1 MRRNLLYVLT
11 CLSIAALGVVVIA
24 GDPGNGALLILAA
37 CLLMGSLMMAAAGSG
52 PRGGQRFR

>member
-11 CLSIAALGVVVIA
+11 CLSMAALGVVVIA
-24 GDPGNGALLILAA
+24 GDPGIGVLVILAA
-37 CLLMGSLMMAAAGSG
+37 CVLMGSLMMAVAGSG